1 MHHLKNFVLTMQQWL
16 PGQELEKLRNK
27 KRRQI
32 RYYTAA
38 EMEFGFVMKS
48 IAIIGSGNWAEALSK
63 ILKPTKLIIKCRSI
77 KKQKGNFNSSK
88 ISITDNFN
96 DINGSEIIFI
106 AIPSQT
112 IRENLM
118 SLKKTKKKS

>member
-1 MHHLKNFVLTMQQWL
+1 
-16 PGQELEKLRNK
+16 
-27 KRRQI
+27 
-32 RYYTAA
+32 
-38 EMEFGFVMKS
+38 MEFGFVMKS

-77 KKQKGNFNSSK
+77 KKQKRNFNSSK

-112 IRENLM
+112 IRGKSNEFEKN
-118 SLKKTKKKS
+118 KKKS